1 MTSTLQ
7 NQPVQTM
14 LIPIKRTLLSLFLFL
29 FSSFGFSQTLY
40 FPPLTGSNWDT
51 LSNQELGWCND
62 SLQSLIDYV
71 GDNNSKAFIILKDGK
86 IALEKYYGTFT
97 KDSLWFWASAGKSL
111 TAFLVGMAQEEG
123 LLSIDDLS
131 SNYLGAGWTS
141 CSSEQESLIRVR
153 NQLTMTSGLNDDF
166 VNPDCTSD
174 TCLEFLADAG
184 SRWAYHNAPY
194 TLLDGVIL
202 GASGSTI
209 NQFYNSRVRNR
220 IGMGTSAFIPTG
232 DNNVMYS
239 TARAMARFG
248 LMILNRGVWNQ
259 DTLMH
264 DVNYFDAM
272 LNSSQSLNPSYGYL
286 WWLNGKS
293 SFLLPGSQ
301 ISFPGW
307 LLPEAP
313 ADLVSGVGKFCQY
326 VNVVPSMNLV
336 LVRMGMDPNGVG
348 SLVPTVLNDEIWRRL
363 NNIQCSITQVHTNDK
378 FISAIYPN
386 PTSDFLKIQLET
398 KEEKLEYQLFD
409 MQGRQIDSGN
419 SSTINVQH
427 LHAGIYLLKITTPQG
442 ISNHTISIQ
451 H

>member
-1 MTSTLQ
+1 
-7 NQPVQTM
+7 M
-14 LIPIKRTLLSLFLFL
+14 LASNKSKLLSIFLL
-29 FSSFGFSQTLY
+29 VFSSSAFSQTLY

-111 TAFLVGMAQEEG
+111 TSFLVGMAQEEG

-131 SNYLGAGWTS
+131 SNYLGTGWTS
-141 CSSEQESLIRVR
+141 CSPLQESLIRVR
-153 NQLTMTSGLNDDF
+153 NQLSMTSGLNDDF

-174 TCLEFLADAG
+174 TCLEYLADAG

-194 TLLDGVIL
+194 TLLDGVISD
-202 GASGSTI
+202 ASGITL
-209 NQFYNSRVRNR
+209 NQFYNTRVRNR
-220 IGMGTSAFIPTG
+220 IGMGTSAFIPSG

-264 DVNYFDAM
+264 DTDYFDAM

-348 SLVPTVLNDEIWRRL
+348 SLVPTVLNNEIWRRL
-363 NNIQCSITQVHTNDK
+363 NNIQCSVTQIPSNEKDSPT
-378 FISAIYPN
+378 IYPN
-386 PTSDFLKIQLET
+386 PVSDILQIQQET
-398 KEEKLEYQLFD
+398 QEEKLEYQLFD
-409 MQGRQIDSGN
+409 LQGRQIVAGN
-419 SSTINVQH
+419 STTINVQQIH
-427 LHAGIYLLKITTPQG
+427 SGIYLLKITTPKG
-442 ISNHTISIQ
+442 FSNHTISIQ

>member
-1 MTSTLQ
+1 
-7 NQPVQTM
+7 M
-14 LIPIKRTLLSLFLFL
+14 LATFKSKLLSIFLLVFTS
-29 FSSFGFSQTLY
+29 SSFAQTLY
-40 FPPLTGSNWDT
+40 FPPLSGSNWDT

-111 TAFLVGMAQEEG
+111 TSFLVGMAQEEG

-141 CSSEQESLIRVR
+141 CSSEQESLIHIR
-153 NQLTMTSGLNDDF
+153 NQLTMTSGLNDDVF
-166 VNPDCTSD
+166 NPDCTSD
-174 TCLEFLADAG
+174 TCLEYLADAG

-194 TLLDGVIL
+194 TLLDGVIS

-209 NQFYNSRVRNR
+209 NQFYNTRVRNR
-220 IGMGTSAFIPTG
+220 IGMGISAYIPNG

-248 LMILNRGVWNQ
+248 LMILNRGVWYQ

-264 DVNYFDAM
+264 DMGYFDAM
-272 LNSSQSLNPSYGYL
+272 INSSQSLNPSYGYL

-293 SFLLPGSQ
+293 SFMLPGSQ
-301 ISFPGW
+301 TSFPGY

-313 ADLVSGVGKFCQY
+313 ADLVSGVGKYCQY

-336 LVRMGMDPNGVG
+336 LVRMGMDPNGIG
-348 SLVPTVLNDEIWRRL
+348 SLVPTVLNNEIWKRL
-363 NNIQCSITQVHTNDK
+363 NGIMCSVTQINSSEINTPTI
-378 FISAIYPN
+378 FPN
-386 PTSDFLKIQLET
+386 PASDFLQIQRET
-398 KEEKLEYQLFD
+398 KEEKLQYQLFD
-409 MQGRQIDSGN
+409 LQGRQIDSGN
-419 SSTINVQH
+419 SSTINVQQIH
-427 LHAGIYLLKITTPQG
+427 SGIYLLRVITPKG
-442 ISNHTISIQ
+442 FSNHTISVQ

>member
-1 MTSTLQ
+1 
-7 NQPVQTM
+7 M
-14 LIPIKRTLLSLFLFL
+14 LASIKSKVFSIFLLVCSG
-29 FSSFGFSQTLY
+29 SGFAQTLY
-40 FPPLTGSNWDT
+40 FPPLTGGNWDT

-111 TAFLVGMAQEEG
+111 TGFLVGMAHEEG

-131 SNYLGAGWTS
+131 SDYLGAGWTS
-141 CSSEQESLIRVR
+141 CTPEQESLIRIR
-153 NQLTMTSGLNDDF
+153 NQLSMTSGLNDDF

-174 TCLEFLADAG
+174 TCLEYLANAG

-209 NQFYNSRVRNR
+209 NQFYNTRVRNR
-220 IGMGTSAFIPTG
+220 IGMGTSAYIPNG
-232 DNNVMYS
+232 DNNVMFS

-264 DVNYFDAM
+264 DMGYFDAM
-272 LNSSQSLNPSYGYL
+272 LNSSQSLNPAYGYL

-313 ADLVSGVGKFCQY
+313 ADLVAGVGKFCQY

-336 LVRMGMDPNGVG
+336 LVRMGMDPNGIG
-348 SLVPTVLNDEIWRRL
+348 SLVPTVLNNEIWRRL
-363 NNIQCSITQVHTNDK
+363 NNIECSITQVTTIENLLPK
-378 FISAIYPN
+378 IYPN
-386 PTSDFLKIQLET
+386 PVSDILKIQLET
-398 KEEKLEYQLFD
+398 NQEKLDYQLFD
-409 MQGRQIDSGN
+409 LQGRQIDSGI
-419 SSTINVQH
+419 SSTIDVQRIH
-427 LHAGIYLLKITTPQG
+427 SGIYLLKIATSKG

>member
-1 MTSTLQ
+1 
-7 NQPVQTM
+7 M
-14 LIPIKRTLLSLFLFL
+14 LASIKSKLLSIFLL
-29 FSSFGFSQTLY
+29 VFSSSSFAQTLY
-40 FPPLTGSNWDT
+40 FPPLTGNNWDT

-111 TAFLVGMAQEEG
+111 TSFLVGLAQEEG

-141 CSSEQESLIRVR
+141 CTPEQESLIRVR
-153 NQLTMTSGLNDDF
+153 NQLSMTSGLNDDF

-174 TCLEFLADAG
+174 SCLEYLADAG

-194 TLLDGVIL
+194 TLLDGVIS
-202 GASGSTI
+202 GASGITL
-209 NQFYNSRVRNR
+209 NQFYNTRVRNR

-264 DVNYFDAM
+264 DTDYFDAM

-348 SLVPTVLNDEIWRRL
+348 SLVPTVLNNEIWRRL
-363 NNIQCSITQVHTNDK
+363 NNIQCSVTQIPPNENNSHT
-378 FISAIYPN
+378 IYPN
-386 PTSDFLKIQLET
+386 PVSDFLQIQQET
-398 KEEKLEYQLFD
+398 QDEKLEYQLFD
-409 MQGRQIDSGN
+409 LQGRQIDAGN
-419 SSTINVQH
+419 SPTINVQQFH
-427 LHAGIYLLKITTPQG
+427 SGIYLLRVKTPKG
-442 ISNHTISIQ
+442 FSNHTISIN

>member
-1 MTSTLQ
+1 
-7 NQPVQTM
+7 M
-14 LIPIKRTLLSLFLFL
+14 LATFKSKLLSIFLLVFTS
-29 FSSFGFSQTLY
+29 SSFAQTLY
-40 FPPLTGSNWDT
+40 FPPLSGSNWDT

-111 TAFLVGMAQEEG
+111 TSFLVGMAQEEG

-141 CSSEQESLIRVR
+141 CSSEQESLIHIR
-153 NQLTMTSGLNDDF
+153 NQLTMTSGLNDDVF
-166 VNPDCTSD
+166 NPDCTSD
-174 TCLEFLADAG
+174 TCLEYLADAG
-184 SRWAYHNAPY
+184 TRWAYHNAPY
-194 TLLDGVIL
+194 TLLDGVIS

-209 NQFYNSRVRNR
+209 NQFYNTRVRNR
-220 IGMGTSAFIPTG
+220 IGMGTSAYIPNG
-232 DNNVMYS
+232 DNNVMFS

-264 DVNYFDAM
+264 DMGYFDAM
-272 LNSSQSLNPSYGYL
+272 INSSQSLNPSYGYL

-293 SFLLPGSQ
+293 SFMLPGSQ
-301 ISFPGW
+301 TSFPGY

-313 ADLVSGVGKFCQY
+313 ADLVSGVGKYCQY

-336 LVRMGMDPNGVG
+336 LVRMGMDPNGIG
-348 SLVPTVLNDEIWRRL
+348 SLVPTVLNNEIWKRL
-363 NNIQCSITQVHTNDK
+363 NGIMCSVTQINPSERNNPTI
-378 FISAIYPN
+378 FPN
-386 PTSDFLKIQLET
+386 PVSDFLQIQRET
-398 KEEKLEYQLFD
+398 KEEKLQYQLFD
-409 MQGRQIDSGN
+409 LQGRQIDSGN
-419 SSTINVQH
+419 SSTINVQQIH
-427 LHAGIYLLKITTPQG
+427 SGIYLLRVITPKG
-442 ISNHTISIQ
+442 FSNHTISVQ

>member
-1 MTSTLQ
+1 
-7 NQPVQTM
+7 M
-14 LIPIKRTLLSLFLFL
+14 LASIKSKLLSIVLLV
-29 FSSFGFSQTLY
+29 FSSSAFSQTIY

-111 TAFLVGMAQEEG
+111 TSFLVGMAQEEG

-131 SNYLGAGWTS
+131 SNYLGTGWTS
-141 CSSEQESLIRVR
+141 CSPLQESLIRVR
-153 NQLTMTSGLNDDF
+153 NQLSMTSGLNDDF

-174 TCLEFLADAG
+174 TCLEYLANAG

-232 DNNVMYS
+232 DNNVMFS

-264 DVNYFDAM
+264 DTDYFDAM

-336 LVRMGMDPNGVG
+336 LVRMGMDPNGIG
-348 SLVPTVLNDEIWRRL
+348 SLVPTVLNNEIWRRL
-363 NNIQCSITQVHTNDK
+363 NNIQCSVTQIHSNEKNSPT
-378 FISAIYPN
+378 IYPN
-386 PTSDFLKIQLET
+386 PVSDLLQIQQET
-398 KEEKLEYQLFD
+398 MEGKLEYQLFD
-409 MQGRQIDSGN
+409 MQGRQIDAGN
-419 SSTINVQH
+419 SSTINVQQIH
-427 LHAGIYLLKITTPQG
+427 SGIYLLRVKTPKG
-442 ISNHTISIQ
+442 LSNHTISIQ

>member
-1 MTSTLQ
+1 MQ
-7 NQPVQTM
+7 NQFELPM
-14 LIPIKRTLLSLFLFL
+14 LNNLKRKLLTLFLL
-29 FSSFGFSQTLY
+29 IFSSSVYSQSLY

-111 TAFLVGMAQEEG
+111 TSFLVGLAQEEG

-141 CSSEQESLIRVR
+141 CSPEQESLIRIR
-153 NQLTMTSGLNDDF
+153 NQLTMTSGLNDA
-166 VNPDCTSD
+166 VINPDCTSD
-174 TCLEFLADAG
+174 NCLEYLADAG

-194 TLLDGVIL
+194 TLLDEVIS
-202 GASGSTI
+202 GASGSTL
-209 NQFYNSRVRNR
+209 NQFYNTRVRNR
-220 IGMGTSAFIPTG
+220 IGMGTSAFIPSG
-232 DNNVMYS
+232 DNNVMFS

-264 DVNYFDAM
+264 DVDYFDAM
-272 LNSSQSLNPSYGYL
+272 LNSSQSLNPAYGYL

-336 LVRMGMDPNGVG
+336 LVRMGMDPSGIG
-348 SLVPTVLNDEIWRRL
+348 ALVPTVLNNEIWRRL
-363 NNIQCSITQVHTNDK
+363 NNIECSITQVTPIEK
-378 FISAIYPN
+378 FSPIIYPN
-386 PTSDFLKIQLET
+386 PANDYIQIQHQT
-398 KEEKLEYQLFD
+398 KEEIIHYQLFD
-409 MQGRQIDSGN
+409 LQGRQIHSGN
-419 SSTINVQH
+419 SSTIHVQQIH
-427 LHAGIYLLKITTPQG
+427 SGIYLLKITTPKG

>member
-1 MTSTLQ
+1 
-7 NQPVQTM
+7 M
-14 LIPIKRTLLSLFLFL
+14 LDPIKRTFLSLFLLL
-29 FSSFGFSQTLY
+29 FSSLGFAQSLY

-111 TAFLVGMAQEEG
+111 TGFLVGLAQEEG

-141 CSSEQESLIRVR
+141 CTPEQESLIRVR
-153 NQLTMTSGLNDDF
+153 NQLTMTSGLNDDI
-166 VNPDCTSD
+166 VNPDCTAD
-174 TCLEFLADAG
+174 TCLEYLADAG
-184 SRWAYHNAPY
+184 TRWAYHNAPY
-194 TLLDGVIL
+194 TLLDGVIS
-202 GASGSTI
+202 GASGNTL
-209 NQFYNSRVRNR
+209 NQFYNTRVRNR

-232 DNNVMYS
+232 DNNVMFS

-264 DVNYFDAM
+264 DMNYFDAM

-293 SFLLPGSQ
+293 SFMIPGLQS
-301 ISFPGW
+301 SFPGY
-307 LLPEAP
+307 LLPNAP
-313 ADLVSGVGKFCQY
+313 YDLVSGIGKYCQY

-336 LVRMGMDPNGVG
+336 LVRMGNDPNGIG

-363 NNIQCSITQVHTNDK
+363 NNIMCSITE
-378 FISAIYPN
+378 ISPAEKLLPKIYPN
-386 PTSDFLKIQLET
+386 PVSDFLQIQLGSN
-398 KEEKLEYQLFD
+398 EEKLDYQLFD

-419 SSTINVQH
+419 SSTIHVQQIH
-427 LHAGIYLLKITTPQG
+427 SGIYLLRVKTPQG
-442 ISNHTISIQ
+442 FSKHTISIQ

>member
-1 MTSTLQ
+1 
-7 NQPVQTM
+7 M
-14 LIPIKRTLLSLFLFL
+14 LASIKSKLLTIILLV
-29 FSSFGFSQTLY
+29 FSSSAFSQTLY
-40 FPPLTGSNWDT
+40 FPPLSGSNWDT

-111 TAFLVGMAQEEG
+111 TSFLVGLAQEEG

-141 CSSEQESLIRVR
+141 CSPEQESLIHIR
-153 NQLTMTSGLNDDF
+153 NQLTMTTGLNDNV

-174 TCLEFLADAG
+174 TCLEYLADAG
-184 SRWAYHNAPY
+184 TRWAYHNAPY
-194 TLLDGVIL
+194 TLLDGVIS

-209 NQFYNSRVRNR
+209 NQFYNTRVRNR
-220 IGMGTSAFIPTG
+220 IGMGTSAYISNG
-232 DNNVMYS
+232 DNNVMFS

-264 DVNYFDAM
+264 DMGYFDAM

-293 SFLLPGSQ
+293 SFMLPGSQ
-301 ISFPGW
+301 TSFPGW

-313 ADLVSGVGKFCQY
+313 ADLVSGVGKYCQY

-336 LVRMGMDPNGVG
+336 LVRMGMDPNGIG
-348 SLVPTVLNDEIWRRL
+348 ALVPTVLNNEIWRRL
-363 NNIQCSITQVHTNDK
+363 NGIMCSVTQINLSERNTPTI
-378 FISAIYPN
+378 FPN
-386 PTSDFLKIQLET
+386 PASDFIQIQRET
-398 KEEKLEYQLFD
+398 KEEKLDYQLFD
-409 MQGRQIDSGN
+409 LQGRQIDSGN
-419 SSTINVQH
+419 SSIINVQQIQS
-427 LHAGIYLLKITTPQG
+427 GIYLLKITTPNG
-442 ISNHTISIQ
+442 ISSHTISIQ

>member
-1 MTSTLQ
+1 
-7 NQPVQTM
+7 M
-14 LIPIKRTLLSLFLFL
+14 LASNKSKLLSIFLL
-29 FSSFGFSQTLY
+29 VLSSSGFAQTLY
-40 FPPLTGSNWDT
+40 FPPLSGSNWDT

-111 TAFLVGMAQEEG
+111 TSFLVGMAQEEG

-141 CSSEQESLIRVR
+141 CTPDQESLIRVR
-153 NQLTMTSGLNDDF
+153 NQLSMTSGLNDDF
-166 VNPDCTSD
+166 VNPDCTTD
-174 TCLEFLADAG
+174 TCLEYLADAG

-194 TLLDGVIL
+194 TLLDGVIS

-209 NQFYNSRVRNR
+209 NQFYNTRVRNR
-220 IGMGTSAFIPTG
+220 IGMGTSAYIPSG
-232 DNNVMYS
+232 DNNVMFS

-259 DTLMH
+259 DTIMN
-264 DVNYFDAM
+264 DTDYFDAM
-272 LNSSQSLNPSYGYL
+272 LNSSQSLNPAYGYL

-313 ADLVSGVGKFCQY
+313 ADLVAGVGKFCQY

-336 LVRMGMDPNGVG
+336 LVRMGMDPNGIG
-348 SLVPTVLNDEIWRRL
+348 SLVPTVLNNEIWRRL
-363 NNIQCSITQVHTNDK
+363 NNIECSITQVTPIENLLPK
-378 FISAIYPN
+378 IYPN
-386 PTSDFLKIQLET
+386 PVSDILQIQLET
-398 KEEKLEYQLFD
+398 NQEKLDYQLFD
-409 MQGRQIDSGN
+409 LQGRQIDSGI
-419 SSTINVQH
+419 SSTIDVQQIH
-427 LHAGIYLLKITTPQG
+427 SGIYLLKIATSKG

>member
-1 MTSTLQ
+1 MF
-7 NQPVQTM
+7 N
-14 LIPIKRTLLSLFLFL
+14 PIKRIFLSLLLLL
-29 FSSFGFSQTLY
+29 FSGIGFAQTLY

-111 TAFLVGMAQEEG
+111 TGFLVGIAQEEE

-131 SNYLGAGWTS
+131 SDYLGASWTS
-141 CSSEQESLIRVR
+141 CSPEQESLIRVR
-153 NQLTMTSGLNDDF
+153 NQLSMTSGLNDDF

-174 TCLEFLADAG
+174 TCLEYLANAG

-209 NQFYNSRVRNR
+209 NQFYNTRVRNR

-239 TARAMARFG
+239 SARAMARFG

-259 DTLMH
+259 DTIMH
-264 DVNYFDAM
+264 DMNYFDSM
-272 LNSSQSLNPSYGYL
+272 LNSSQSLNPAYGYL

-293 SFLLPGSQ
+293 SFMLPGSQ
-301 ISFPGW
+301 LSFPGP
-307 LLPEAP
+307 LLTNAP
-313 ADLVSGVGKFCQY
+313 PDLVSGIGKYCQY

-336 LVRMGMDPNGVG
+336 LVRMGMDPNGIG
-348 SLVPTVLNDEIWRRL
+348 ALVPTVLNDEIWRRL
-363 NNIQCSITQVHTNDK
+363 NGIMCSITEIIPTKNLLPK
-378 FISAIYPN
+378 IYPN
-386 PTSDFLKIQLET
+386 PVSDFLQIQLET

-419 SSTINVQH
+419 SSTIDVQH
-427 LHAGIYLLKITTPQG
+427 LHAGIYLLKITTTKG

>member
-1 MTSTLQ
+1 
-7 NQPVQTM
+7 M
-14 LIPIKRTLLSLFLFL
+14 LASIKSKLLTIILLV
-29 FSSFGFSQTLY
+29 FSSSVFSQTLY
-40 FPPLTGSNWDT
+40 FPPLPGSNWDT

-111 TAFLVGMAQEEG
+111 TSFLVGLAQEEG

-141 CSSEQESLIRVR
+141 CTPEQESLIRIR
-153 NQLTMTSGLNDDF
+153 NQLSMTSGLNDDF

-174 TCLEFLADAG
+174 ICLEYLADAG

-194 TLLDGVIL
+194 TLLDGVIS
-202 GASGSTI
+202 GASGITL
-209 NQFYNSRVRNR
+209 NQFYNTRVRNR
-220 IGMGTSAFIPTG
+220 IGMGTSAFMSNG
-232 DNNVMYS
+232 DNNVMFS

-264 DVNYFDAM
+264 DMGYFDAM
-272 LNSSQSLNPSYGYL
+272 INSSQSLNPSYGYL

-336 LVRMGMDPNGVG
+336 LVRMGMDPNGIG
-348 SLVPTVLNDEIWRRL
+348 SLVPTVLNNEIWRRL
-363 NNIQCSITQVHTNDK
+363 NNIECSITQVTPIENLLPK
-378 FISAIYPN
+378 IYPN
-386 PTSDFLKIQLET
+386 PVSDILQIQLEWHSANRVRGHPRARA
-398 KEEKLEYQLFD
+398 ERLPFHHGQWREFD
-409 MQGRQIDSGN
+409 
-419 SSTINVQH
+419 
-427 LHAGIYLLKITTPQG
+427 AA
-442 ISNHTISIQ
+442 
-451 H
+451 

>member
-1 MTSTLQ
+1 
-7 NQPVQTM
+7 M
-14 LIPIKRTLLSLFLFL
+14 LNNLKRKLLSLFLL
-29 FSSFGFSQTLY
+29 IFSCSVYSQTLY

-62 SLQSLIDYV
+62 SVQSLIDYV

-111 TAFLVGMAQEEG
+111 TGFLVGMAQEEG
-123 LLSIDDLS
+123 LLSIEDRS
-131 SNYLGAGWTS
+131 SDYLGSSWTS
-141 CSSEQESLIRVR
+141 CTSAQESLISIR

-166 VNPDCTSD
+166 VNPDCTAD
-174 TCLEFLADAG
+174 TCLEYLAESG

-194 TLLDGVIL
+194 TLLDEVIS
-202 GASGSTI
+202 GASGSTL
-209 NQFYNSRVRNR
+209 NQFYNTRVRNR
-220 IGMGTSAFIPTG
+220 IGMGVSAYIPSG
-232 DNNVMYS
+232 YNNVMFS
-239 TARAMARFG
+239 TTRAMARFG

-272 LNSSQSLNPSYGYL
+272 LNSSQPLNPAYGYL

-301 ISFPGW
+301 LSFPGP
-307 LLPEAP
+307 LFPNAP
-313 ADLVSGVGKFCQY
+313 IDLVAGVGKFCQY

-336 LVRMGMDPNGVG
+336 LVRMGMDPNGVAA
-348 SLVPTVLNDEIWRRL
+348 LVPTILNNEIWRRL
-363 NNIQCSITQVHTNDK
+363 NNIQCSVAQIPFDEKNIPT
-378 FISAIYPN
+378 IYPN
-386 PTSDFLKIQLET
+386 PASDLLQIQHQVN
-398 KEEKLEYQLFD
+398 EEKMEYQLFD
-409 MQGRQIDSGN
+409 LQGRLIDSGN
-419 SSTINVQH
+419 SSSIHVQQIH
-427 LHAGIYLLKITTPQG
+427 SGIYFLRVNTPKG
-442 ISNHTISIQ
+442 FSNHTISIQ

>member
-1 MTSTLQ
+1 
-7 NQPVQTM
+7 M
-14 LIPIKRTLLSLFLFL
+14 LATFKSKLLTIILLV
-29 FSSFGFSQTLY
+29 FSSSAFSQTLY
-40 FPPLTGSNWDT
+40 FPPLSGSNWDT

-111 TAFLVGMAQEEG
+111 TSFLVGMAQEEG

-141 CSSEQESLIRVR
+141 CSSEQESLIHIR
-153 NQLTMTSGLNDDF
+153 NQLTMTSGLNDDVF
-166 VNPDCTSD
+166 NPDCTSD
-174 TCLEFLADAG
+174 TCLEYLADAG

-194 TLLDGVIL
+194 TLLDGVIS

-209 NQFYNSRVRNR
+209 NQFYNTRVRNR
-220 IGMGTSAFIPTG
+220 IGMGISAYIPNG

-264 DVNYFDAM
+264 DMGYFDAM
-272 LNSSQSLNPSYGYL
+272 INSSQSLNPSYGYL

-293 SFLLPGSQ
+293 SFMLPGSQ
-301 ISFPGW
+301 TSFPGY

-313 ADLVSGVGKFCQY
+313 ADLVSGVGKYCQY

-336 LVRMGMDPNGVG
+336 LVRMGMDPNGIG
-348 SLVPTVLNDEIWRRL
+348 SLVPTVLNNEIWRRL
-363 NNIQCSITQVHTNDK
+363 NNIECSITQLTSIENLHPK
-378 FISAIYPN
+378 IYPN
-386 PTSDFLKIQLET
+386 PAADILQIQLET
-398 KEEKLEYQLFD
+398 NQEKLDYQLFD
-409 MQGRQIDSGN
+409 LQGRQIDAGN
-419 SSTINVQH
+419 SSTIHVQQIH
-427 LHAGIYLLKITTPQG
+427 SGIYLLRVNTPKG
-442 ISNHTISIQ
+442 FSNHTISIQ

>member
-1 MTSTLQ
+1 
-7 NQPVQTM
+7 M
-14 LIPIKRTLLSLFLFL
+14 LASNKSKLLSIFLL
-29 FSSFGFSQTLY
+29 VFSSSAFSQTLY

-111 TAFLVGMAQEEG
+111 TSFLVGMAQEEG

-131 SNYLGAGWTS
+131 SNYLGTGWTS
-141 CSSEQESLIRVR
+141 CSPLQESLIRVR
-153 NQLTMTSGLNDDF
+153 NQLSMTSGLNDDF

-174 TCLEFLADAG
+174 TCLEYLANAG

-194 TLLDGVIL
+194 TLLDGVISD
-202 GASGSTI
+202 ASGITL
-209 NQFYNSRVRNR
+209 NQFYNTRVRNR
-220 IGMGTSAFIPTG
+220 IGMGTSAFIPSG

-264 DVNYFDAM
+264 DTDYFDAM

-348 SLVPTVLNDEIWRRL
+348 SLVPTVLNNEIWRRL
-363 NNIQCSITQVHTNDK
+363 NTIQCSMTQITSNEKSIPT
-378 FISAIYPN
+378 IYPN
-386 PTSDFLKIQLET
+386 PASDHIQVQQNT

-409 MQGRQIDSGN
+409 LQGRQIDSGN
-419 SSTINVQH
+419 SSTINVQQINS
-427 LHAGIYLLKITTPQG
+427 GIYLLKITTPKG
-442 ISNHTISIQ
+442 FSNHTICIQ